1 MLELPE
7 LETLRRELDRDI
19 AGRKVKAAAV
29 ADPALLA
36 EGTSANELK
45 KLEGAKVSSVVR
57 RHPVL
62 AVLFDS
68 GDRLVIELGDGSQ
81 PLRKTKD
88 GDATFELSFTQ
99 GGPLRIVPGKT
110 SPGAKLSLLEEAAFD
125 AAHPVPSGFDTTE
138 QAISWVN
145 FARALV
151 QRGGP
156 LRTLLLDRTVM
167 DGIGPLYADEILWQ
181 AGLRPDRR
189 AEKLGTQELRRL
201 YRSVAEVLHEAM
213 KAGGA
218 STDANGFVDLSGKGG
233 GYQDQ
238 LEAYGRSGQPC
249 RRCRSTIGVEKF
261 EGKQTF
267 LCAQCQV

>member
-19 AGRKVKAAAV
+19 AGRKVKAVAV
-29 ADPALLA
+29 VDPAVLA
-36 EGTSANELK
+36 EGTTPTDLK
-45 KLEGAKVSSVVR
+45 RLEGAKVSSVIR

-62 AVLFDS
+62 GVVLDT
-68 GDRLVIELGDGSQ
+68 GDRLVVQLGDGAQ

-88 GDATFELSFTQ
+88 GDAALEISFTQ
-99 GGPLRIVPGKT
+99 GGPVRVIARKT
-110 SPGAKLSLLEEAAFD
+110 PGARLSLLDEAAFD
-125 AAHPVPSGFDTTE
+125 VAWPAAAGFDTTE

-145 FARALV
+145 FARVLV
-151 QRGGP
+151 HRGGP

-167 DGIGPLYADEILWQ
+167 EGLGALYADEILWQ

-238 LEAYGRSGQPC
+238 LEAYGRGSQPC
-249 RRCRSTIGVEKF
+249 RRCRSTIVVEKF